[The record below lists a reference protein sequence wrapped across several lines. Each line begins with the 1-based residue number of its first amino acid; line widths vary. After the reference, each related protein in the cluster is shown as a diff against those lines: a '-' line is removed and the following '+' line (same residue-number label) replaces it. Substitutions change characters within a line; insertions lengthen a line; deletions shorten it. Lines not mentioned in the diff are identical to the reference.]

1 MFPDGVSFLG
11 RQEAAFTYAQG
22 CICASTCIW
31 QIHIISLAQPHSEF
45 HANVLTNSSSCRLLS
60 IQHIRIFPVH
70 SANAVYNS
78 DGWMDGWSDGRM
90 GWRTGRTEDGRIRL
104 ASIVIFTRP
113 VSGTHVCSTR
123 WRQTSA
129 TADPR
134 KQDMRTLHSKNCSRT
149 AKRGKRQ
156 DAEAEQTH
164 LN

>member
-1 MFPDGVSFLG
+1 LFPDGVSFLG

-113 VSGTHVCSTR
+113 VSGTHMCAPHAGDRHQQRLIRENRICARCTR
-123 WRQTSA
+123 
-129 TADPR
+129 
-134 KQDMRTLHSKNCSRT
+134 RT
-149 AKRGKRQ
+149 A
-156 DAEAEQTH
+156 AEQQKEARC
-164 LN
+164 